1 MPSLLAWASVLGTG
15 ILELWAAIPLG
26 FTLKLHPLLTGILS
40 AAGSML
46 SSIIVIFFGASIRN
60 WLVRR
65 MQKKSGGR
73 SSRMSRIWDK
83 YGIPGIGFLSP
94 LLTGAPLGAAIGIS
108 FGADPR
114 KLFIWMTIGIVF
126 WSAVLT
132 TAAALGLNALNI
144 GK

>member
-1 MPSLLAWASVLGTG
+1 MNSLLAGASVFGTG

-26 FTLKLHPLLTGILS
+26 LALQLHPILVGVLS
-40 AAGSML
+40 AAGSIF
-46 SSIIVIFFGASIRN
+46 SAVVVIFFGTSIRN

-65 MQKKSGGR
+65 THNKNGGR
-73 SSRMSRIWDK
+73 GGRLSRIWDK

-94 LLTGAPLGAAIGIS
+94 LITGAPLGAAIGIS

-114 KLFIWMTIGIVF
+114 KLFVWMTIGIVF

-132 TAAALGLNALNI
+132 TAAALGLHAFSR
-144 GK
+144 GR